1 MSLKGLENAAKNLN
15 SLDRQM
21 IPRASAMAINRVAQK
36 AISFATHKVAKE
48 TVAGDNHRQGIP
60 LRLVK
65 QRVRLFKASPRFDVG
80 KQYARIRINRGNLP
94 AIKLGTAQ
102 VRLTRRKGQLLRGG
116 SVLRI
121 GPYLFRD
128 AFIQQLANG
137 RWHVLRRLPES
148 RTAIKKDSKGRPR
161 RNRLPMEVV
170 KIPMAGK
177 LTQSFEEAK
186 NRIVLEE
193 FPKEL
198 SSAIKQQL
206 RLHLTRRLIE

>member
-1 MSLKGLENAAKNLN
+1 MSLKGLENAVQNL
-15 SLDRQM
+15 SSIDRQM
-21 IPRASAMAINRVAQK
+21 IPKASAMTINRLAQK

-60 LRLVK
+60 FRLVK
-65 QRVRLFKASPRFDVG
+65 QRVRLWKASPRFDVG

-116 SVLRI
+116 SVLKI

-137 RWHVLRRLPES
+137 RWHVMKRIEG
-148 RTAIKKDSKGRPR
+148 KKRYPID
-161 RNRLPMEVV
+161 VV
-170 KIPMAGK
+170 KVPLAAA

-186 NRIVLEE
+186 NRISAEE
-193 FPKEL
+193 FSKEL
-198 SSAIKQQL
+198 ASSLKQQL
-206 RLHLTRRLIE
+206 RLYLTRRL

>member
-1 MSLKGLENAAKNLN
+1 MSLKGLENAVQNL
-15 SLDRQM
+15 SSIDRQM
-21 IPRASAMAINRVAQK
+21 IPRASAMTINRLAQK

-60 LRLVK
+60 FRLVK
-65 QRVRLFKASPRFDVG
+65 QRVRLWKASPRFDVG

-102 VRLTRRKGQLLRGG
+102 VRLTRSKGQLLRGG
-116 SVLRI
+116 SVLKI

-137 RWHVLRRLPES
+137 RWHVMKRIEG
-148 RTAIKKDSKGRPR
+148 KKRYPID
-161 RNRLPMEVV
+161 VV
-170 KIPMAGK
+170 KVPLAAA
-177 LTQSFEEAK
+177 LTQHFEEAK
-186 NRIVLEE
+186 NRIIAEE

-198 SSAIKQQL
+198 ASSLKQQL
-206 RLHLTRRLIE
+206 RLHPTRRL

>member
-1 MSLKGLENAAKNLN
+1 MSLKGLENAVRNL
-15 SLDRQM
+15 SSIDRQM
-21 IPRASAMAINRVAQK
+21 IPKASAMTINRLAQK

-60 LRLVK
+60 FRLVK
-65 QRVRLFKASPRFDVG
+65 QRVRLWKASPRFDVG

-137 RWHVLRRLPES
+137 RWHVMKRIEG
-148 RTAIKKDSKGRPR
+148 KKRYPID
-161 RNRLPMEVV
+161 VV
-170 KIPMAGK
+170 KVPLAAA

-186 NRIVLEE
+186 NRIIAEE

-198 SSAIKQQL
+198 ASSLKQQF
-206 RLHLTRRLIE
+206 RLYLTRRI

>member
-1 MSLKGLENAAKNLN
+1 MSLKGLENAVQNL
-15 SLDRQM
+15 SSIDRQM
-21 IPRASAMAINRVAQK
+21 IPRASAMTINRLAQK

-60 LRLVK
+60 FRLVK
-65 QRVRLFKASPRFDVG
+65 QRVRLWKASPRFDVG

-116 SVLRI
+116 SVLKI

-137 RWHVLRRLPES
+137 RWHVMKRIEG
-148 RTAIKKDSKGRPR
+148 KKRYPID
-161 RNRLPMEVV
+161 VV
-170 KIPMAGK
+170 KVPLAAA
-177 LTQSFEEAK
+177 LTQNFEEAK
-186 NRIVLEE
+186 NRIAEE

-198 SSAIKQQL
+198 ASSLKQQL
-206 RLHLTRRLIE
+206 RLYLTRRL

>member
-1 MSLKGLENAAKNLN
+1 MKGLENAVQNL
-15 SLDRQM
+15 SSIDRQM
-21 IPRASAMAINRVAQK
+21 IPKATAMTINRLAQK

-60 LRLVK
+60 FRLVK
-65 QRVRLFKASPRFDVG
+65 QRVRLWKASPRFDVG

-94 AIKLGTAQ
+94 AIRLGTAQ

-137 RWHVLRRLPES
+137 RWHVMKRIEG
-148 RTAIKKDSKGRPR
+148 KKRYPID
-161 RNRLPMEVV
+161 VV
-170 KIPMAGK
+170 KVPLAAA

-186 NRIVLEE
+186 NRIIVEE

-198 SSAIKQQL
+198 ASSLKQQF
-206 RLHLTRRLIE
+206 RLYLTRRI

>member
-1 MSLKGLENAAKNLN
+1 MSLKGLENAVQNLSSIN
-15 SLDRQM
+15 RQM
-21 IPRASAMAINRVAQK
+21 IPKASAMTINRLAQK

-60 LRLVK
+60 FRLVK
-65 QRVRLFKASPRFDVG
+65 QRVRFWKASPRFDVG

-116 SVLRI
+116 SVLKI

-137 RWHVLRRLPES
+137 RWHVMKRIEG
-148 RTAIKKDSKGRPR
+148 KKRYPID
-161 RNRLPMEVV
+161 VV
-170 KIPMAGK
+170 KIPLAAA
-177 LTQSFEEAK
+177 LTQNFEEAK
-186 NRIVLEE
+186 NRIIAEE

-198 SSAIKQQL
+198 ASSLKQQL
-206 RLHLTRRLIE
+206 RLYLTRRL

>member
-1 MSLKGLENAAKNLN
+1 MSLKGLENAVQNL
-15 SLDRQM
+15 SSIDRQM
-21 IPRASAMAINRVAQK
+21 IPRASAMTINRLAQK

-60 LRLVK
+60 FRLVK
-65 QRVRLFKASPRFDVG
+65 QRVRLWKASPRFDVG

-102 VRLTRRKGQLLRGG
+102 VRLTRSKGQLLRGG
-116 SVLRI
+116 SVLKI

-137 RWHVLRRLPES
+137 RWHVMKSIEG
-148 RTAIKKDSKGRPR
+148 KKRYPID
-161 RNRLPMEVV
+161 VV
-170 KIPMAGK
+170 KVPLAAA
-177 LTQSFEEAK
+177 LTQHFEEAK
-186 NRIVLEE
+186 NRIIAEE

-198 SSAIKQQL
+198 ASSLKQQL
-206 RLHLTRRLIE
+206 RLHLTRRL

>member
-65 QRVRLFKASPRFDVG
+65 QRVRLFKASPQFDVD

-137 RWHVLRRLPES
+137 RWHVMK
-148 RTAIKKDSKGRPR
+148 RTEGKKRYPID
-161 RNRLPMEVV
+161 VV
-170 KIPMAGK
+170 KVPLAAA
-177 LTQSFEEAK
+177 LTQGFEEAK
-186 NRIVLEE
+186 NRIIAEE

-198 SSAIKQQL
+198 ASSLKQQF
-206 RLHLTRRLIE
+206 RLYLTRRI

>member
-1 MSLKGLENAAKNLN
+1 MSMKGVENAVQNL
-15 SLDRQM
+15 SSIDRQM
-21 IPRASAMAINRVAQK
+21 IPKASAMTINRLAQK

-60 LRLVK
+60 FRLVK
-65 QRVRLFKASPRFDVG
+65 QRVRLWKASPRFDVG

-137 RWHVLRRLPES
+137 RWHVMKRIEG
-148 RTAIKKDSKGRPR
+148 KKRYPID
-161 RNRLPMEVV
+161 VV
-170 KIPMAGK
+170 KVPLAAA

-186 NRIVLEE
+186 NRIIAEE

-198 SSAIKQQL
+198 ASSLKQQL
-206 RLHLTRRLIE
+206 RLYLTRRI

>member
-1 MSLKGLENAAKNLN
+1 MSLKGLENAVQNL
-15 SLDRQM
+15 SSIDRQM
-21 IPRASAMAINRVAQK
+21 IPKASAMTINRLAQK

-60 LRLVK
+60 FRLVK
-65 QRVRLFKASPRFDVG
+65 QRVRFWKASPRFDVG
-80 KQYARIRINRGNLP
+80 KQYSRIRINRGNLP

-116 SVLRI
+116 SVLKI

-137 RWHVLRRLPES
+137 RWHVMKRIEG
-148 RTAIKKDSKGRPR
+148 KKRYPID
-161 RNRLPMEVV
+161 VV
-170 KIPMAGK
+170 KIPLAAA
-177 LTQSFEEAK
+177 LTQNFEEAK
-186 NRIVLEE
+186 NRIIAEE

-198 SSAIKQQL
+198 ASSLKQQL
-206 RLHLTRRLIE
+206 RLYLTRRL

>member
-1 MSLKGLENAAKNLN
+1 MSLKGLENAVQNL
-15 SLDRQM
+15 SSIDRQM
-21 IPRASAMAINRVAQK
+21 IPRASAMTINRLAQK

-60 LRLVK
+60 FRLVK
-65 QRVRLFKASPRFDVG
+65 QRVRLWKASPRFDVG

-94 AIKLGTAQ
+94 AIKLGTVQ

-116 SVLRI
+116 SMLKI

-137 RWHVLRRLPES
+137 RWHVMKRIEG
-148 RTAIKKDSKGRPR
+148 KKRYPID
-161 RNRLPMEVV
+161 VV
-170 KIPMAGK
+170 KVPLAAA
-177 LTQSFEEAK
+177 LTQNFEEAK
-186 NRIVLEE
+186 NRIIAEE

-198 SSAIKQQL
+198 ASSLKQQL
-206 RLHLTRRLIE
+206 RLYLTRRL

>member
-1 MSLKGLENAAKNLN
+1 MSLKGLENAVQNL
-15 SLDRQM
+15 SSIDRQM
-21 IPRASAMAINRVAQK
+21 IPKATAMTINRLAQK

-60 LRLVK
+60 FRLVK
-65 QRVRLFKASPRFDVG
+65 QRVRLWKASPRFDVG

-94 AIKLGTAQ
+94 AIRLGTAQ

-137 RWHVLRRLPES
+137 RWHVMKRIEG
-148 RTAIKKDSKGRPR
+148 KKRYPID
-161 RNRLPMEVV
+161 VV
-170 KIPMAGK
+170 KVPLAAA

-186 NRIVLEE
+186 NRIIVEE

-198 SSAIKQQL
+198 ASSLKQQF
-206 RLHLTRRLIE
+206 RLYLTRRI

>member
-1 MSLKGLENAAKNLN
+1 MSMKGWENAVQNM
-15 SLDRQM
+15 SSIDRQM
-21 IPRASAMAINRVAQK
+21 IPKASAMTINRLAQK

-48 TVAGDNHRQGIP
+48 MVAGDNHRQGIP
-60 LRLVK
+60 FRLVK
-65 QRVRLFKASPRFDVG
+65 QRVRLWKASPRFNVG

-116 SVLRI
+116 SVLKI

-137 RWHVLRRLPES
+137 RWHVMKRIEG
-148 RTAIKKDSKGRPR
+148 KKRYPID
-161 RNRLPMEVV
+161 VV
-170 KIPMAGK
+170 KVPLAAA
-177 LTQSFEEAK
+177 LTQNFEEAK
-186 NRIVLEE
+186 NRIIAEE

-198 SSAIKQQL
+198 ASSLKQQL
-206 RLHLTRRLIE
+206 RLYLTRRL

>member
-1 MSLKGLENAAKNLN
+1 MSLKGLENAVQNL
-15 SLDRQM
+15 SSIDRQM
-21 IPRASAMAINRVAQK
+21 IPRASAMTINRMAQK

-60 LRLVK
+60 FRLVK
-65 QRVRLFKASPRFDVG
+65 QRVRLWKASPRFDVG

-102 VRLTRRKGQLLRGG
+102 VRLTRSKGQLLRGG
-116 SVLRI
+116 SVLKI

-137 RWHVLRRLPES
+137 RWHVMKRIEG
-148 RTAIKKDSKGRPR
+148 KKRYPID
-161 RNRLPMEVV
+161 VV
-170 KIPMAGK
+170 KVPLAAA
-177 LTQSFEEAK
+177 LTQHFEEAK
-186 NRIVLEE
+186 NRIIAEE

-198 SSAIKQQL
+198 ASSLKQQL
-206 RLHLTRRLIE
+206 RLHLTRRL

>member
-65 QRVRLFKASPRFDVG
+65 QRVRLWKASPRFDVG

-116 SVLRI
+116 SVLKI

-128 AFIQQLANG
+128 AFIQQLENG
-137 RWHVLRRLPES
+137 RWHVMKRIEG
-148 RTAIKKDSKGRPR
+148 K
-161 RNRLPMEVV
+161 NRYPIDVV
-170 KIPMAGK
+170 KVPLAAA
-177 LTQSFEEAK
+177 LTQGFEEAK
-186 NRIVLEE
+186 NRIIAEE

-198 SSAIKQQL
+198 ASSLKQQF
-206 RLHLTRRLIE
+206 RLYLTRRV

>member
-1 MSLKGLENAAKNLN
+1 MSLKGLENAVQNL
-15 SLDRQM
+15 SSIDRQM
-21 IPRASAMAINRVAQK
+21 IPRASAMTINRLAQK

-60 LRLVK
+60 FRLVK
-65 QRVRLFKASPRFDVG
+65 QRVRLWKASPRFDVG

-102 VRLTRRKGQLLRGG
+102 VRLTRRKGQLQRGG
-116 SVLRI
+116 SVLKI

-137 RWHVLRRLPES
+137 RWHVMKRIEG
-148 RTAIKKDSKGRPR
+148 KKRYPID
-161 RNRLPMEVV
+161 VV
-170 KIPMAGK
+170 KVPLAAA
-177 LTQSFEEAK
+177 LTQNFEEAK
-186 NRIVLEE
+186 NRIIAEE

-198 SSAIKQQL
+198 ASSLKQQL
-206 RLHLTRRLIE
+206 RVHLTRRL

>member
-1 MSLKGLENAAKNLN
+1 MSLKGLENAVQNL
-15 SLDRQM
+15 SSIDRQM
-21 IPRASAMAINRVAQK
+21 IPKASAMTINRLAQK

-60 LRLVK
+60 FRLVK
-65 QRVRLFKASPRFDVG
+65 QRVRLWKASPRFDVG

-137 RWHVLRRLPES
+137 RWHVMKRIEG
-148 RTAIKKDSKGRPR
+148 KKRYPID
-161 RNRLPMEVV
+161 VV
-170 KIPMAGK
+170 KVPLAAA

-186 NRIVLEE
+186 NRIIAEE

-198 SSAIKQQL
+198 ASSLKQQF
-206 RLHLTRRLIE
+206 RLYLTRRI

>member
-1 MSLKGLENAAKNLN
+1 MSLKGLENAVQNL
-15 SLDRQM
+15 SSIDRQM
-21 IPRASAMAINRVAQK
+21 IPRASAMTINRLAQK

-60 LRLVK
+60 FRLVK
-65 QRVRLFKASPRFDVG
+65 QRVRLWKASPRFDVG

-102 VRLTRRKGQLLRGG
+102 VRLTRRKGQLLREG
-116 SVLRI
+116 SVLKI

-137 RWHVLRRLPES
+137 RWHVMKRIEG
-148 RTAIKKDSKGRPR
+148 KKRYPID
-161 RNRLPMEVV
+161 VV
-170 KIPMAGK
+170 KVPLAAA
-177 LTQSFEEAK
+177 LTQNFEEAK
-186 NRIVLEE
+186 NRIIVEE

-198 SSAIKQQL
+198 ASSLKQQL
-206 RLHLTRRLIE
+206 RVYLTRKI

>member
-1 MSLKGLENAAKNLN
+1 MSLKGMENAVRNM
-15 SLDRQM
+15 SSIDRQM
-21 IPRASAMAINRVAQK
+21 IPKASAMTINRLAQK

-60 LRLVK
+60 FRLVK
-65 QRVRLFKASPRFDVG
+65 QRVRLWKASPRFDVG

-137 RWHVLRRLPES
+137 RWHVMKRIEG
-148 RTAIKKDSKGRPR
+148 KKRYPID
-161 RNRLPMEVV
+161 VV
-170 KIPMAGK
+170 KVPLAAA

-186 NRIVLEE
+186 NRIIAEE

-198 SSAIKQQL
+198 ASSLKQQF
-206 RLHLTRRLIE
+206 RLYLTRRL

>member
-1 MSLKGLENAAKNLN
+1 MSLKGLENAVQNL
-15 SLDRQM
+15 SRIDRQM
-21 IPRASAMAINRVAQK
+21 IPRASAMTINRLAQK

-60 LRLVK
+60 FRLVK
-65 QRVRLFKASPRFDVG
+65 QRVRLWKASPRFDVG

-102 VRLTRRKGQLLRGG
+102 VRLTRSKGQLLRGG
-116 SVLRI
+116 SVLKI

-137 RWHVLRRLPES
+137 RWHVMKRIEG
-148 RTAIKKDSKGRPR
+148 KKRYPID
-161 RNRLPMEVV
+161 VV
-170 KIPMAGK
+170 KVPLAAA
-177 LTQSFEEAK
+177 LTQHFEEAK
-186 NRIVLEE
+186 NRIIAEE

-198 SSAIKQQL
+198 ASSLKQQL
-206 RLHLTRRLIE
+206 RLHLTRRL

>member
-1 MSLKGLENAAKNLN
+1 MSLKGLENAVQNL
-15 SLDRQM
+15 SSIDRQM
-21 IPRASAMAINRVAQK
+21 IPRASAMTINRLAQK

-60 LRLVK
+60 FRLVK
-65 QRVRLFKASPRFDVG
+65 QRVRLWKASPRFDVG

-102 VRLTRRKGQLLRGG
+102 VRLTRSKGQLLRGG
-116 SVLRI
+116 SVLKI

-137 RWHVLRRLPES
+137 RWHVMKRIEG
-148 RTAIKKDSKGRPR
+148 KKRYPID
-161 RNRLPMEVV
+161 VV
-170 KIPMAGK
+170 KVPLAAA
-177 LTQSFEEAK
+177 LTQHFEEAK
-186 NRIVLEE
+186 NRIIAEE

-198 SSAIKQQL
+198 ASS
-206 RLHLTRRLIE
+206 

>member
-1 MSLKGLENAAKNLN
+1 MSLKGLENAVQNL
-15 SLDRQM
+15 SSIDRQM
-21 IPRASAMAINRVAQK
+21 IPKASAMTINRLAQK

-60 LRLVK
+60 FRLVK
-65 QRVRLFKASPRFDVG
+65 QRVRFWKASPRFDVG

-116 SVLRI
+116 SVLKI

-137 RWHVLRRLPES
+137 RWHVMKRIEG
-148 RTAIKKDSKGRPR
+148 KKRYPID
-161 RNRLPMEVV
+161 VV
-170 KIPMAGK
+170 KIPLAAA
-177 LTQSFEEAK
+177 LTQNFEEAK
-186 NRIVLEE
+186 NRIIAEE
-193 FPKEL
+193 FSKEL
-198 SSAIKQQL
+198 ASSLKQQL
-206 RLHLTRRLIE
+206 RLYLTRRL

>member
-1 MSLKGLENAAKNLN
+1 MSLKGLENAVQNL
-15 SLDRQM
+15 SSIDRQM
-21 IPRASAMAINRVAQK
+21 IPRASAMTINRLAQK

-60 LRLVK
+60 FRLVK
-65 QRVRLFKASPRFDVG
+65 QRVRLWKASPRFDVG

-116 SVLRI
+116 SVLKI

-137 RWHVLRRLPES
+137 RWHVMKRIEG
-148 RTAIKKDSKGRPR
+148 KKRYPID
-161 RNRLPMEVV
+161 VV
-170 KIPMAGK
+170 KVPLAAA
-177 LTQSFEEAK
+177 LTQNFGEAK
-186 NRIVLEE
+186 NRIIAEE

-198 SSAIKQQL
+198 ASSLKQQL
-206 RLHLTRRLIE
+206 RVHLTRKI

>member
-1 MSLKGLENAAKNLN
+1 KGLENAVQNL
-15 SLDRQM
+15 SSIDRQM
-21 IPRASAMAINRVAQK
+21 IPRASAMTINRLAQK

-60 LRLVK
+60 FRLVK
-65 QRVRLFKASPRFDVG
+65 QRVRLWKASPRFDVG

-102 VRLTRRKGQLLRGG
+102 VRLTRSKGQLLRGG
-116 SVLRI
+116 SVLKI

-137 RWHVLRRLPES
+137 RWHVMKRIEG
-148 RTAIKKDSKGRPR
+148 KKRYPID
-161 RNRLPMEVV
+161 VV
-170 KIPMAGK
+170 KVPLAAA
-177 LTQSFEEAK
+177 LTQHFEEAK
-186 NRIVLEE
+186 NRIIAEE

-198 SSAIKQQL
+198 ASSLKQQL
-206 RLHLTRRLIE
+206 RLHLTRRL

>member
-1 MSLKGLENAAKNLN
+1 MPLKGLENAVQNL
-15 SLDRQM
+15 SSIDRQM
-21 IPRASAMAINRVAQK
+21 IPRASAMTINRLAQK

-60 LRLVK
+60 FRLVK
-65 QRVRLFKASPRFDVG
+65 QRVRLWKASPRFDVG

-102 VRLTRRKGQLLRGG
+102 VRLTRSKGQLLRGG
-116 SVLRI
+116 SVLKI

-137 RWHVLRRLPES
+137 RWHVMKRIEG
-148 RTAIKKDSKGRPR
+148 KKRYPID
-161 RNRLPMEVV
+161 VV
-170 KIPMAGK
+170 KVPLAAA

-186 NRIVLEE
+186 NRIIAEE

-198 SSAIKQQL
+198 ASSLKQQL
-206 RLHLTRRLIE
+206 RLHLTRRL

>member
-1 MSLKGLENAAKNLN
+1 MSLKGLENAVQNL
-15 SLDRQM
+15 SSIDRQM
-21 IPRASAMAINRVAQK
+21 IPRASAITINRLAQK

-60 LRLVK
+60 FRLVK
-65 QRVRLFKASPRFDVG
+65 QRVRLWKASPRFDVG

-102 VRLTRRKGQLLRGG
+102 VRLTRSKGQLLRGG
-116 SVLRI
+116 SVLKI

-137 RWHVLRRLPES
+137 RWHVMKRIEG
-148 RTAIKKDSKGRPR
+148 KKRYPID
-161 RNRLPMEVV
+161 VV
-170 KIPMAGK
+170 KVPLAAA
-177 LTQSFEEAK
+177 LTQHFEEAK
-186 NRIVLEE
+186 NRIIAEE

-198 SSAIKQQL
+198 ASSLKQQL
-206 RLHLTRRLIE
+206 RLHLTRRL

>member
-1 MSLKGLENAAKNLN
+1 MKGLENAVQNL
-15 SLDRQM
+15 SSIDRQM
-21 IPRASAMAINRVAQK
+21 IPKASAMTINRLAQK

-60 LRLVK
+60 FRLVK
-65 QRVRLFKASPRFDVG
+65 QRVRLWKASPRFDVG

-116 SVLRI
+116 SVLKI

-137 RWHVLRRLPES
+137 RWHVMKRIEG
-148 RTAIKKDSKGRPR
+148 KKRYPID
-161 RNRLPMEVV
+161 VV
-170 KIPMAGK
+170 KVPLAAA

-186 NRIVLEE
+186 NRIIAEE

-198 SSAIKQQL
+198 ASSLKQQL
-206 RLHLTRRLIE
+206 RLYLTRRL

>member
-1 MSLKGLENAAKNLN
+1 MSLKGLENALQNL
-15 SLDRQM
+15 SSIDRQM
-21 IPRASAMAINRVAQK
+21 IPKASAMTINRLAQK
-36 AISFATHKVAKE
+36 AISFATHRVAKE

-60 LRLVK
+60 FRLVK
-65 QRVRLFKASPRFDVG
+65 QRVRLWKASPRFDVG

-102 VRLTRRKGQLLRGG
+102 VRLTRSKGQLLRGG
-116 SVLRI
+116 SVLKI

-137 RWHVLRRLPES
+137 RWHVMKRIEG
-148 RTAIKKDSKGRPR
+148 KKRYPID
-161 RNRLPMEVV
+161 VV
-170 KIPMAGK
+170 KVPLAAA

-186 NRIVLEE
+186 NRIIAEE

-198 SSAIKQQL
+198 ASSLKQQL
-206 RLHLTRRLIE
+206 RLHLTRRL

>member
-1 MSLKGLENAAKNLN
+1 MSLKGLENAVQNL
-15 SLDRQM
+15 SSIDRQM
-21 IPRASAMAINRVAQK
+21 IPKASAMTINRLAQK

-60 LRLVK
+60 FRLVK
-65 QRVRLFKASPRFDVG
+65 QRVRLWKASPRFDVG

-116 SVLRI
+116 SVLKI

-137 RWHVLRRLPES
+137 RWHVMKRIEG
-148 RTAIKKDSKGRPR
+148 KKRYPID
-161 RNRLPMEVV
+161 VV
-170 KIPMAGK
+170 KVPLAAV

-186 NRIVLEE
+186 NRIIAEE
-193 FPKEL
+193 FSKEL
-198 SSAIKQQL
+198 ASSLKQQL
-206 RLHLTRRLIE
+206 RLYLTRRL

>member
-1 MSLKGLENAAKNLN
+1 MSLKGLENAVQNL
-15 SLDRQM
+15 SSIDRQM
-21 IPRASAMAINRVAQK
+21 IPRASAMTINRLAQK

-60 LRLVK
+60 FRLVK
-65 QRVRLFKASPRFDVG
+65 QRVRLWKASPRFDVG

-102 VRLTRRKGQLLRGG
+102 VRLTRSKGQLLRGG
-116 SVLRI
+116 SVLKI

-137 RWHVLRRLPES
+137 RWHVMKRIEG
-148 RTAIKKDSKGRPR
+148 KKRYPID
-161 RNRLPMEVV
+161 VV
-170 KIPMAGK
+170 KVPLAAA
-177 LTQSFEEAK
+177 LTQHFEEAK
-186 NRIVLEE
+186 NRIIAEE

-198 SSAIKQQL
+198 ASSLKQQL
-206 RLHLTRRLIE
+206 RLHLTKRL

>member
-1 MSLKGLENAAKNLN
+1 MSLKGLENAVQNLSSN
-15 SLDRQM
+15 DRQM
-21 IPRASAMAINRVAQK
+21 IPKASAMTINRLAQK

-60 LRLVK
+60 FRLVK
-65 QRVRLFKASPRFDVG
+65 QRVRLWKASPRFDVG

-116 SVLRI
+116 SVLKI

-137 RWHVLRRLPES
+137 RWHVMKRIEG
-148 RTAIKKDSKGRPR
+148 KKRYPID
-161 RNRLPMEVV
+161 VV
-170 KIPMAGK
+170 KVPLAAA

-186 NRIVLEE
+186 NRIIAEE
-193 FPKEL
+193 FSKEL
-198 SSAIKQQL
+198 ASSLKQQL
-206 RLHLTRRLIE
+206 RLYLTRRL